1 MVKVKIVSMI
11 LYFNLSNT
19 AIQCVY
25 ISKGDE
31 DTLHRVYVEDERYCT
46 PDTLK
51 IANALNSMVGGY
63 SNTVRPSFVYTEDEE
78 SLCEYE
84 VCFFYKKRKNFM
96 FEEDISEEETIELWK
111 MNDVVVEYIDME
123 A

>member
-1 MVKVKIVSMI
+1 MVKVKIVSMV

-25 ISKGDE
+25 VSNGEE
-31 DTLHRVYVEDERYCT
+31 DTLYRVYVEDERYCT
-46 PDTLK
+46 PDGLK
-51 IANALNSMVGGY
+51 IANALNSLVGGY
-63 SNTVRPSFVYTEDEE
+63 SNIVIPSCVYTEDEE
-78 SLCEYE
+78 SLWEYE
-84 VCFFYKKRKNFM
+84 VCFSYKKRRNFS
-96 FEEDISEEETIELWK
+96 FNEDISEEETVNLWK